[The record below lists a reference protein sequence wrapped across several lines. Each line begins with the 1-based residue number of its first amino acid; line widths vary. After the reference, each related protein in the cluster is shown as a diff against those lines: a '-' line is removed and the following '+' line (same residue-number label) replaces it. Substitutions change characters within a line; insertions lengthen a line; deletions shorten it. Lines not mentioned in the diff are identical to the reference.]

1 MVTAYFPYEYV
12 DGRADLSKNNVKEC
26 QSVRTAQVVPLGCLF
41 LHMHASHR
49 RACAPH
55 ELPVPAPRVC
65 VADEASLLLYAVR
78 DEVTEA

>member
-41 LHMHASHR
+41 LHMTAVH
-49 RACAPH
+49 APH

-65 VADEASLLLYAVR
+65 VADEGMKLPCYYAVPVR

>member
-1 MVTAYFPYEYV
+1 MVTAYFPYEWME
-12 DGRADLSKNNVKEC
+12 GQICQRKNNVKER